1 MRIWTQTLHMNAITH
16 FELLKGGFVV
26 FEEMQPWDSLCLCPT
41 ASAAALPAAPL
52 WILAPGRKAAFPK
65 FNHRETWLY
74 AKRASEADTACRNA
88 TEPQERREAQQD
100 PAAVRWHSTAPL
112 AGLAQP
118 FWCFQDQQLHRA
130 KLPGLVQFWSFFFF
144 LAFFFKQRPAVF

>member
-16 FELLKGGFVV
+16 FELLKGEFVV

-112 AGLAQP
+112 AGFGSTFLM
-118 FWCFQDQQLHRA
+118 
-130 KLPGLVQFWSFFFF
+130 LPGPTAPKSQAAGPGTILELFFFF
-144 LAFFFKQRPAVF
+144 CFFF

>member
-52 WILAPGRKAAFPK
+52 WILAPGRKALLCK
-65 FNHRETWLY
+65 ESIWSRYSLQKCN
-74 AKRASEADTACRNA
+74 RASGV
-88 TEPQERREAQQD
+88 ERSPAGSCSCAVTQHCSFGRFGSTFLMLPG
-100 PAAVRWHSTAPL
+100 PAAPKSQA
-112 AGLAQP
+112 AG
-118 FWCFQDQQLHRA
+118 
-130 KLPGLVQFWSFFFF
+130 PGTILELFFFF
-144 LAFFFKQRPAVF
+144 AFFFKQRPAVF